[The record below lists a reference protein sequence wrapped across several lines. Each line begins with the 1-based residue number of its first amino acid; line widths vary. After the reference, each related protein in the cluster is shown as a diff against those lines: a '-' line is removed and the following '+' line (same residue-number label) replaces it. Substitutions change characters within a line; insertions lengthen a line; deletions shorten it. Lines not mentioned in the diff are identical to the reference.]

1 MERHDRPLAALELE
15 ASSRELPELPPPD
28 TFDPVIEAYKKDV
41 DRTLLVAN
49 LRLTP
54 NERSQKFQRFME
66 MVYELHRA
74 EERRKME
81 RRETS

>member
-1 MERHDRPLAALELE
+1 MELHDRPLEGLEFE
-15 ASSRELPELPPPD
+15 TSSRELPELPPPD
-28 TFDPVIEAYKKDV
+28 IYDPVTEAYKEDV

-66 MVYELHRA
+66 MLYEVRRA
-74 EERRKME
+74 EERRKMGKGD
-81 RRETS
+81 

>member
-1 MERHDRPLAALELE
+1 MELPNRAAETTE
-15 ASSRELPELPPPD
+15 YENSSRELPELPPPD
-28 TFDPVIEAYKKDV
+28 IHDPVIEAYKKDV

-66 MVYELHRA
+66 MVYEVRRV
-74 EERRKME
+74 EERRKMKKG
-81 RRETS
+81 ETS